1 MSGVPLSY
9 PLILPHL
16 ATDTTYFC
24 LHVMGNRLEAREPSL
39 ERLKNPNSYDK
50 SYDKSILDRFKR
62 PSSDRSS
69 WSLSATGRPHRV
81 SGLSPQSAASD
92 TYSFYH
98 PSLRRPSER
107 MDSNF
112 SPLSDSKRSP
122 SVEESDMPRYNHTPD
137 SAISALSGLSTRFL
151 NPRVAPRQSS
161 SLSSV
166 AEDGLSPSESDG
178 GFAQSRNSLS
188 FPSDAMGPALH
199 ASRPVFGP
207 QLFEEPEP
215 EPESVEGMSR
225 LRLEPDKSPPRHS
238 RCSPSSRASRKRQA
252 SSPIREREER
262 SALPNGA
269 GAGGER
275 FQRRPSAYLSS
286 QRTSP
291 VSAFPLTSLSTN
303 SGVPRSSSI
312 VSTATTPTL
321 LTSVSSPQDR
331 LSPAVL
337 SPASE
342 REAVSPYICSP
353 SSATD
358 SLPKVHP
365 RPLADA
371 GSSPVARRLSQEDA
385 APLKQHSMPRMH
397 GGFICDCCPKKPKRF
412 ETAEDLRYTPTQPYH
427 DFLHSQAFH

>member
-1 MSGVPLSY
+1 ME
-9 PLILPHL
+9 
-16 ATDTTYFC
+16 
-24 LHVMGNRLEAREPSL
+24 NRFEARVPPL
-39 ERLKNPNSYDK
+39 ERLKNPSSYDK

-69 WSLSATGRPHRV
+69 WSLSAAGRPHRV
-81 SGLSPQSAASD
+81 SGLSPQSTASD

-98 PSLRRPSER
+98 PSSRRASER
-107 MDSNF
+107 MDSNL
-112 SPLSDSKRSP
+112 SPLTDSKRSP
-122 SVEESDMPRYNHTPD
+122 SVEESDMRHSHTPD
-137 SAISALSGLSTRFL
+137 SGISMFSGWSTRFL
-151 NPRVAPRQSS
+151 SPRVPPRQSS

-178 GFAQSRNSLS
+178 GFAQNHNSLS
-188 FPSDAMGPALH
+188 FPGDAMGPALH
-199 ASRPVFGP
+199 ASRPVFGQ
-207 QLFEEPEP
+207 QLCEEPEP

-225 LRLEPDKSPPRHS
+225 LRLEPDQTPPRLS
-238 RCSPSSRASRKRQA
+238 RCSPSARASRKRQA
-252 SSPIREREER
+252 SSPIRETEER
-262 SALPNGA
+262 SALTNGA
-269 GAGGER
+269 GTGHER

-291 VSAFPLTSLSTN
+291 VSPFPLSSLSTN
-303 SGVPRSSSI
+303 SEALRSGSI

-331 LSPAVL
+331 LSPAVI

-342 REAVSPYICSP
+342 REAVSPYIRSP

-371 GSSPVARRLSQEDA
+371 GPSPVARRLSQEDS
-385 APLKQHSMPRMH
+385 APLKQHSVPRLH

-412 ETAEDLRYTPTQPYH
+412 ETAEDLRYTSFPLVP
-427 DFLHSQAFH
+427 LSAI